1 MYMVPKY
8 AERVRGRTPKCV
20 CSKGGCV
27 DLVQCFGSKYVQG
40 VQNPKN
46 FAYVLNWKP
55 PNCTAKFIRT
65 KGFKHVFKFKCR
77 IRHTLPSNDVN
88 SFKSR
93 FRSGSEVERKDASH

>member
-40 VQNPKN
+40 VQNRKN
-46 FAYVLNWKP
+46 SAYALNWKP
-55 PNCTAKFIRT
+55 LIARPNLLEQKDLNMC
-65 KGFKHVFKFKCR
+65 
-77 IRHTLPSNDVN
+77 SN
-88 SFKSR
+88 SS
-93 FRSGSEVERKDASH
+93 VELDPPCQAMM